1 MNQRSSQQFSL
12 TIFSEIKFRREKERH
27 QFFRGENED
36 ESRVRSRESSEKIG
50 KKRESRREKRSGE
63 QRREKAAESHIQTA
77 TSNDECIS
85 HFCWRHFIFRYW
97 HAPVSFIYFV
107 CFVIIQKFDKTFTL
121 GIPECF

>member
-12 TIFSEIKFRREKERH
+12 TIYSETKFRREKERH

-50 KKRESRREKRSGE
+50 KKRESRQEKRSEE

-77 TSNDECIS
+77 TGDVLHIFAGSIS
-85 HFCWRHFIFRYW
+85 FLDIGMRLSL
-97 HAPVSFIYFV
+97 SFI
-107 CFVIIQKFDKTFTL
+107 L
-121 GIPECF
+121 SLL